1 MEPTPDTKAGNPRK
15 RCRGSGGPSRSAH
28 RLGERSCAAMAR
40 GVASSAEEEG
50 GGEPVS
56 QSVPGLV
63 QTLVPSLFLK
73 TIVT

>member
-1 MEPTPDTKAGNPRK
+1 
-15 RCRGSGGPSRSAH
+15 
-28 RLGERSCAAMAR
+28 MAR

-63 QTLVPSLFLK
+63 ADFSAQSFFEDD
-73 TIVT
+73 VTSIFHLRFPNCDLNLILSQCYVSS

>member
-1 MEPTPDTKAGNPRK
+1 
-15 RCRGSGGPSRSAH
+15 
-28 RLGERSCAAMAR
+28 MAR

-63 QTLVPSLFLK
+63 ADFSAQSFFEDDVTLSL
-73 TIVT
+73 IHI

>member
-1 MEPTPDTKAGNPRK
+1 
-15 RCRGSGGPSRSAH
+15 
-28 RLGERSCAAMAR
+28 MAR

-63 QTLVPSLFLK
+63 ADFSAQSFFEDDSNLNFSFTFSKL
-73 TIVT
+73 

>member
-1 MEPTPDTKAGNPRK
+1 ML
-15 RCRGSGGPSRSAH
+15 CVS
-28 RLGERSCAAMAR
+28 L
-40 GVASSAEEEG
+40 VASSAEEEG